1 MENHLHVMAKDNL
14 TATPAQIPQRVPT
27 LVLDSA
33 RHLEF
38 ECTRAMATMKEPPR
52 SDQTDV
58 LQHASTRRL
67 LWRMVPGLKGL
78 MLSATEWQAM
88 ADATVNMRSLNPVP
102 KNIQVTLHM
111 SMHNQVCPLS
121 TLTLTLYSVPFSFN
135 ETLYP
140 TPCTRYHIPDS
151 PFPTPVP

>member
-27 LVLDSA
+27 LALDSA
-33 RHLEF
+33 RQLEL

-67 LWRMVPGLKGL
+67 LWRMVPGLTGL
-78 MLSATEWQAM
+78 MLSAT
-88 ADATVNMRSLNPVP
+88 V
-102 KNIQVTLHM
+102 
-111 SMHNQVCPLS
+111 
-121 TLTLTLYSVPFSFN
+121 
-135 ETLYP
+135 
-140 TPCTRYHIPDS
+140 
-151 PFPTPVP
+151 